1 MGTRAAT
8 GGCVVG
14 IDAEPGLHHQGAVW
28 RAVLALIIWGQ
39 RRPLGTRSHQ
49 DPSRWRR
56 AAHSQSSFLIS
67 THTSAKSALLG
78 MGERELFTRPLAAG
92 LAVTGSFPGGS
103 QVKRASDAE
112 GLVGSQALDLPC
124 LHATLAGARTLGR
137 PQLSNQTSAVLQAP
151 PAPQASSEE
160 EELGGPLLEHY
171 EPPCRGAHLSSQSRQ
186 GDKLTCPWP

>member
-1 MGTRAAT
+1 MTDEKTTRRGSPGPISGGLWGRPLQDMGTRAAT

-28 RAVLALIIWGQ
+28 RAVLALII
-39 RRPLGTRSHQ
+39 
-49 DPSRWRR
+49 
-56 AAHSQSSFLIS
+56 
-67 THTSAKSALLG
+67 
-78 MGERELFTRPLAAG
+78 RPLAAG

-160 EELGGPLLEHY
+160 EELGGLSWSIMNPHAEGPTS
-171 EPPCRGAHLSSQSRQ
+171 PPSLGRGTS
-186 GDKLTCPWP
+186 